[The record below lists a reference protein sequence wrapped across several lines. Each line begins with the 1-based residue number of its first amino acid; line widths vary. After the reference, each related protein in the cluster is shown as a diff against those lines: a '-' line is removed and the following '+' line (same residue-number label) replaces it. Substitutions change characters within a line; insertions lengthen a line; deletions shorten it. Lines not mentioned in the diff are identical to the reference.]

1 MRPMRTAAAALIGAT
16 VLTGLT
22 APLASAR
29 DSAASVSPSQAAP
42 GQTVT
47 VTVSCEKS
55 DKPDAKT
62 ITAHS
67 AAFDGGPATLTLG
80 SDGKHSGSARLAS
93 QHTGDNKVDG
103 TCPDG
108 GAFSTAVKVAT
119 VAAGGADRGP
129 GDRGPA
135 DKGLGDKGLGDK
147 GPADKGLGD
156 KGFGDKGLGDK
167 GLADKGLGEWGK
179 AAGEWAGSLGQSGA
193 GSQQVAPH
201 GAVETGFG
209 GSVAADPG
217 ELAAGLALVAGGV
230 GGFWLLRRRGA

>member
-1 MRPMRTAAAALIGAT
+1 MRPTRTAAAVLIGAT
-16 VLTGLT
+16 ALTGLT

-29 DSAASVSPSQAAP
+29 DGSASVSPSQAAP

-62 ITAHS
+62 ITARS
-67 AAFDGGPATLTLG
+67 AAFEGGPATLTLG
-80 SDGKHSGSARLAS
+80 PDGKHSGSARLAG
-93 QHTGDNKVDG
+93 QHAGDSKVDG

-108 GAFSTAVKVAT
+108 GAFATTVTVAT
-119 VAAGGADRGP
+119 VASITPDRST
-129 GDRGPA
+129 
-135 DKGLGDKGLGDK
+135 DKDARTNPDKS
-147 GPADKGLGD
+147 
-156 KGFGDKGLGDK
+156 
-167 GLADKGLGEWGK
+167 LGEWGE

-201 GAVETGFG
+201 GAVQTGLG
-209 GSVAADPG
+209 GSVAANPA
-217 ELAAGLALVAGGV
+217 ELAGGLALVAGGV

>member
-1 MRPMRTAAAALIGAT
+1 MRPTRTAAAALIGAT

-22 APLASAR
+22 APLALAK
-29 DSAASVSPSQAAP
+29 DGAASVSPSQAAP

-67 AAFDGGPATLTLG
+67 AAFEGGPATLTLG
-80 SDGKHSGSARLAS
+80 ADGKHTGSARLAD
-93 QHTGDNKVDG
+93 QHGGDSKVDG
-103 TCPDG
+103 TCPN
-108 GAFSTAVKVAT
+108 GASFSTSVTVTT
-119 VAAGGADRGP
+119 VAAAGP
-129 GDRGPA
+129 
-135 DKGLGDKGLGDK
+135 DKGTDK
-147 GPADKGLGD
+147 GPEKGPDKSLGD
-156 KGFGDKGLGDK
+156 
-167 GLADKGLGEWGK
+167 WGK

-201 GAVETGFG
+201 GAVKTGLG
-209 GSVAADPG
+209 GSVAANPA
-217 ELAAGLALVAGGV
+217 ELAGGFALVAGGI